1 MPRVSKKNTD
11 NVDPYLLL
19 NRVDK
24 LKYFLSGDFKHDLRY
39 LNDLVI
45 ICISNPIM
53 SNEEKLDYIKD
64 LNKLYTHILEKEIEN
79 G

>member
-1 MPRVSKKNTD
+1 MGRVSKRSTD
-11 NVDPYLLL
+11 NVDPYLLM

-24 LKYFLSGDFKHDLRY
+24 LKYFLSGDLKHDLRY
-39 LNDLVI
+39 LNDLSI
-45 ICISNPIM
+45 ICINNPIM

-64 LNKLYTHILEKEIEN
+64 LNNLYNHILEKEIQN